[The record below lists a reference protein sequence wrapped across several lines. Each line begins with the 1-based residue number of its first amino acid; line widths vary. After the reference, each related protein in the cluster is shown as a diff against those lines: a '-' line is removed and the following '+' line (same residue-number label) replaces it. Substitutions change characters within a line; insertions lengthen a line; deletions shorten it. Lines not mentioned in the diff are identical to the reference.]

1 MVEIA
6 PGASQPLAS
15 QTFTIAGP
23 SGELEA
29 LLDMPERPAESH
41 VAVIC
46 HPHPLHG
53 GTMTNKVAH
62 MLAKSFN
69 AVGAPAIRFNFRGV
83 GRSAG
88 EYADGLGETD
98 DAIAVMDWAQSR
110 WPDARLWIG
119 GFSFGGAV
127 AIRAATQRQVDRLVT
142 VAPAVD
148 RVDVPTDQLPRCP
161 WLVIQGDADEVV
173 PALAVNHWLSSLPLT
188 PDIIMLPGVGHYF
201 HGRLN
206 ELKKEVVGWLKSKV
220 TE

>member
-1 MVEIA
+1 M
-6 PGASQPLAS
+6 ASQA
-15 QTFTIAGP
+15 FTIAGP
-23 SGELEA
+23 SGDLEA
-29 LLDMPERPAESH
+29 LLDLPEKPAESH
-41 VAVIC
+41 IAVIC

-69 AVGAPAIRFNFRGV
+69 AVGVPAIRFNFRGV

-88 EYADGLGETD
+88 QYAEGIGETE

-110 WPDARLWIG
+110 WPNARLWIG

-127 AIRAATQRQVDRLVT
+127 AIRAATLREVERLVT

-148 RVDVPTDQLPRCP
+148 RVDVPTGELPRCP

-173 PALAVNHWLSSLPLT
+173 PALAVNHWLSALPRT
-188 PDIIMLPGVGHYF
+188 PDVVMLAGVGHYF

-206 ELKKEVVGWLKSKV
+206 DLKKEVVAWLEKPR
-220 TE
+220 